1 MMSSTGIPWR
11 FRKAHRS
18 DWFSGCRIVR
28 ATTSESVGGGICPSI
43 EANPHSGSAKTAP
56 AAAGIQRS
64 GTPASNNRRPTVF
77 ANPSARMKL
86 QQSPVMKASESRRP
100 SRNPRTRPKTI
111 PSGSPFKNRQI
122 GPKEGG
128 SRPNRIHAAS
138 ATAINPKSVAIRRR
152 GAISAMTRMPMALE
166 AV

>member
-1 MMSSTGIPWR
+1 MMSSTAIPWR
-11 FRKAHRS
+11 LRNAHRS
-18 DWFSGCRIVR
+18 DRFSGCRSAR

-64 GTPASNNRRPTVF
+64 GTPASSNCRPTVF
-77 ANPSARMKL
+77 DKPSARMKL
-86 QQSPVMKASESRRP
+86 QHRPVIKASESRRP

-111 PSGSPFKNRQI
+111 PSGSPFKKRQI
-122 GPKEGG
+122 AAKDGG
-128 SRPNRIHAAS
+128 SRPKRIQAAS
-138 ATAINPKSVAIRRR
+138 ATAIKPKSVAIRRW
-152 GAISAMTRMPMALE
+152 GAISAITRMPMALE